1 MEAAQERKSRAE
13 AFRKELLLGITSTK
27 EVIAWA
33 DGIVAAEDEP
43 HISVIELSM
52 AVGHGPWE
60 IADLLKAIPGEPS
73 PDLVKASVF
82 RRLRDVLRE
91 RPGELR
97 RFGSIFLSLAS
108 EGFAPSED
116 ATGEMYMLEDRL
128 ELARGGIFGD
138 LDEIRKDTQEFLDRV
153 CR

>member
-1 MEAAQERKSRAE
+1 MEALLERKSRAE

-27 EVIAWA
+27 DVIAWA
-33 DGIVAAEDEP
+33 DAIVAAEDEP

-52 AVGHGPWE
+52 AVGHGAWE

-73 PDLVKASVF
+73 QQLIKTLVF

-116 ATGEMYMLEDRL
+116 AIGEMYMLEDQL

-138 LDEIRKDTQEFLDRV
+138 LEEIRKDTQEFLDRI
-153 CR
+153 CG